1 MNYKDNLLSRLMENT
16 DPTRVSEAAPEDRQD
31 GLADGFNIPLDA
43 QARALSS
50 RVKMPVARRIV
61 ALFSMAGVPGR
72 YLAGEDAEGGI
83 LAATDMLRKKVST
96 RKAFID
102 FYSALATANG
112 FAVEKSAPAVEE
124 AEENKKGNYIQKLFT
139 TVLISLGLPENL
151 AGVTAPGAVQ
161 AGLQKTAR
169 QIEEDGGL
177 ERALRLLALRLGI
190 KGDEVRDGVQNESV
204 TEAFDPGSD
213 EFMTAIV
220 QLVEALGIPGDVLE
234 RRKPQVIK
242 ALRQRKLELRNRAAI
257 LTQIRRLMNVIDN
270 NVAKDGK
277 GDAE

>member
-16 DPTRVSEAAPEDRQD
+16 DPTRVSEAAHEDRQD
-31 GLADGFNIPLDA
+31 SLADGFNIPLDA

-124 AEENKKGNYIQKLFT
+124 AKENKKGNYIQKLFT

>member
-1 MNYKDNLLSRLMENT
+1 
-16 DPTRVSEAAPEDRQD
+16 
-31 GLADGFNIPLDA
+31 
-43 QARALSS
+43 
-50 RVKMPVARRIV
+50 
-61 ALFSMAGVPGR
+61 MAGVPGR

-190 KGDEVRDGVQNESV
+190 KGDEVRDGVQNESFRDEPIEGEGYYV
-204 TEAFDPGSD
+204 VKFTSSGREVEVEGPLETETEARKIADRLGGDERGYGIAYKTDYEIRRKLGEAFDPGSD
-213 EFMTAIV
+213 EFMTAIT

-234 RRKPQVIK
+234 RRKPQVVK

>member
-1 MNYKDNLLSRLMENT
+1 
-16 DPTRVSEAAPEDRQD
+16 
-31 GLADGFNIPLDA
+31 
-43 QARALSS
+43 
-50 RVKMPVARRIV
+50 MPVARRIV

-83 LAATDMLRKKVST
+83 LAATDMLRQKVST

>member
-102 FYSALATANG
+102 FYDALATANG

-139 TVLISLGLPENL
+139 TVLITLGLPENL

-213 EFMTAIV
+213 EFMTAIT

-234 RRKPQVIK
+234 RRKPQVVK

>member
-16 DPTRVSEAAPEDRQD
+16 DPTRVSEAAHEDRQD
-31 GLADGFNIPLDA
+31 SLADGFNIPLDA

-124 AEENKKGNYIQKLFT
+124 AKENKKGNYIQKLFT

-257 LTQIRRLMNVIDN
+257 LTQIRRLMIVIDN

>member
-234 RRKPQVIK
+234 RRKPQVVK